1 MLKWDRTKQAA
12 TATIVVSLSW
22 FCYCASGDSLSLR
35 NYDNDPN
42 LAKAI
47 EYDLE
52 HNGADYEKADRAK
65 AEQYWLA
72 VRGNRR
78 TPMKQ
83 QGVALTPEE
92 QKALYKKIA

>member
-1 MLKWDRTKQAA
+1 MAA
-12 TATIVVSLSW
+12 GSKGKRADKRPARLHYWSSGKLSE
-22 FCYCASGDSLSLR
+22 R
-35 NYDNDPN
+35 KIKN
-42 LAKAI
+42 LMR
-47 EYDLE
+47 
-52 HNGADYEKADRAK
+52 HNGLTRAK